1 MAQFQ
6 QGGAFGGTAHQQAL
20 EGSQR
25 ALGQELG
32 DAATNVRAQQAE
44 ALRNEWTRAVGRQDE
59 LYNRQYDEF
68 LRQQGWSQQQL
79 TPLLQALS
87 AIQGGTV
94 ATTGQNP
101 NYRSAGQNAATYGAL
116 LASLYG

>member
-1 MAQFQ
+1 MR
-6 QGGAFGGTAHQQAL
+6 G
-20 EGSQR
+20 
-25 ALGQELG
+25 
-32 DAATNVRAQQAE
+32 QQAE